1 MRQCLLTLLR
11 GSHKK
16 YKCKSSVRKICINW
30 AESDLRLWTQL
41 ITLKKHFVSWAASF
55 NSFLDKGGILL
66 PALKV
71 ALFSVKS
78 QNKIKFKT
86 FQCFQFIAKTWSL
99 AFLLNTWT
107 YSLFDIWTCS
117 CFQNNFSFNCDL
129 PLQEVNNL
137 FKSVTVSLKM

>member
-66 PALKV
+66 PALRWPYFQLNHRIRLNLKHFNV
-71 ALFSVKS
+71 FSLLLKLDLWLS
-78 QNKIKFKT
+78 
-86 FQCFQFIAKTWSL
+86 SL
-99 AFLLNTWT
+99 IHEHIPCLIYEHVPAFRT
-107 YSLFDIWTCS
+107 I
-117 CFQNNFSFNCDL
+117 
-129 PLQEVNNL
+129 
-137 FKSVTVSLKM
+137 SVSIVIYHSKK